1 MRQRSTIRIPTLRR
15 RTVRRG
21 IGPLLAILVLL
32 FSQFVTAAY
41 VCPNDHAQQGGKH
54 AAMVDC
60 EGASGAA
67 ELDLDQPLLC
77 QASCDE
83 GAQAS
88 SSLVATDLPPAGVLL
103 YLLPPVSDERAA
115 PRVARHLQTSLGEP
129 PPGWPPVYLLH
140 LALRN

>member
-15 RTVRRG
+15 S

-41 VCPNDHAQQGGKH
+41 ACPNDQAQQGGKH

-60 EGASGAA
+60 EGASG

-103 YLLPPVSDERAA
+103 YPLPPVSDERAA